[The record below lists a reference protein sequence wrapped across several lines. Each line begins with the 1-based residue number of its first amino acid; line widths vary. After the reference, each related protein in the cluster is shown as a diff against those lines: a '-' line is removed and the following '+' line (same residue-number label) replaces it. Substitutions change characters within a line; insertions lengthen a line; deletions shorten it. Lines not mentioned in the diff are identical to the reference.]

1 MQLKMRRFIYI
12 ACIGLLG
19 ISILSSCTENN
30 GSLNDT
36 EVLVDTAPTPVCF
49 IIKDS
54 NNNNLL
60 DYNVDSNILN
70 QDISISGNCSE
81 YVFPLQLCEYE
92 PATDDGGLYIGS
104 ITVDNIQ
111 IPCLKYW
118 YIHARPESE
127 NKQTHLLLNLGDGTS
142 YEVDVDYYY
151 QIDSNYNAIFHK
163 RTWLNGELNSANSLV
178 VTIIRE

>member
-1 MQLKMRRFIYI
+1 MQLEMRRFIYI

-30 GSLNDT
+30 EDT
-36 EVLVDTAPTPVCF
+36 IVLVDTDPTPVCF

-70 QDISISGNCSE
+70 QDISISQNGSE
-81 YVFPLQLCEYE
+81 YVFPLQLREFE

-163 RTWLNGELNSANSLV
+163 QTWLNGELNSANSLV

>member
-1 MQLKMRRFIYI
+1 MKNFICCLM
-12 ACIGLLG
+12 ALFAVCAMT
-19 ISILSSCTENN
+19 SCESSCSLREN
-30 GSLNDT
+30 
-36 EVLVDTAPTPVCF
+36 EVLVQTNPTPVCF

-70 QDISISGNCSE
+70 QDISISQNGSE

-142 YEVDVDYYY
+142 YDVDVDYYY

-163 RTWLNGELNSANSLV
+163 QTWLNGELNSANSLV